1 MILGVCVWAGQAENA
16 VGVSPWSALCH
27 SATSATVPGQPAPP
41 CVVASTPT
49 TAQVQWIAP
58 ADGGAELTEYL
69 LECDDGCA
77 AHQPRTSSH
86 NQVLPYS
93 KSSHLAVPCVVAS
106 TPITERCRGSSLLMA
121 ALSWPSACSRET
133 RGAGPKRDGPWNV
146 E

>member
-1 MILGVCVWAGQAENA
+1 MTWFVLRRPGRHPSGPIYFTARLSMHTVILGVCVWAGQAENA

-49 TAQVQWIAP
+49 AAQVQWIAP

-86 NQVLPYS
+86 DQVLPYC
-93 KSSHLAVPCVVAS
+93 KL
-106 TPITERCRGSSLLMA
+106 TPRSALRCR
-121 ALSWPSACSRET
+121 
-133 RGAGPKRDGPWNV
+133 V
-146 E
+146 YVHH